1 MKRIAIALL
10 VTFISFISYAQ
21 PIKGLLGA
29 KAIEYSDEKELPY
42 EAEVAYIGCDGGQY
56 IDTGVDIFGAFSF
69 DYDVCG
75 SSLYPVA
82 EQRIFSTE
90 GTSPTYDLYLLNS
103 TKYQCR
109 PSNINVVVEAGDV
122 IRGLY
127 QDGIV
132 RLYVNGEIKAQKAI
146 AFTPVASHK
155 TLYLMCRANNIA
167 SIFRLK
173 GRFYYAILAIDGTR
187 IRDMVPVRFRN
198 EQGISEGAMFD
209 KVTGQLFRNQ
219 GTGSF
224 SIGPD
229 VRR

>member
-1 MKRIAIALL
+1 MRTIFLIVLAL
-10 VTFISFISYAQ
+10 VSFISYAQ
-21 PIKGLLGA
+21 PIEGLVGA
-29 KAIEYSDEKELPY
+29 KAIEYSAEKELPY
-42 EAEVAYIGCDGGQY
+42 EAEVEYIGCDGGQY
-56 IDTGVDIFGAFSF
+56 IDTGVDIFGASSF

-103 TKYQCR
+103 TTYQCR
-109 PSNINVVVEAGDV
+109 PSNTRVVVEAGDV
-122 IRGLY
+122 VRGLY

-132 RLYVNGEIKAQKAI
+132 WLYVNGEIKAQKAI
-146 AFTPVASHK
+146 AFTPVANHK
-155 TLYLMCRANNIA
+155 TLYLMCRANNID
-167 SIFRLK
+167 SRFRLI
-173 GRFYYAILAIDGTR
+173 GRFYYAILATDGTL

-198 EQGISEGAMFD
+198 EQGVSEGAMYD

-229 VRR
+229 L